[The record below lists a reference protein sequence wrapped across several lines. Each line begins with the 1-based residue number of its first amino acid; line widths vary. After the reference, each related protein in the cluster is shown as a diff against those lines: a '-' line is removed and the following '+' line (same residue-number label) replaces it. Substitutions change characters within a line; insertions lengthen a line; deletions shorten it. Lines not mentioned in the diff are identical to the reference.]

1 MAHVIYR
8 QWSQRVRQQK
18 KTTKAEE
25 EHLRPELAEA
35 TAINVA
41 GRHSLE
47 VEPTRRAW
55 RLPKLVQVAHILA
68 VTRYRIA
75 KRKSTGL
82 FAGK

>member
-8 QWSQRVRQQK
+8 QWCQRVRQQK
-18 KTTKAEE
+18 KVTKAEK

-35 TAINVA
+35 TAVNVA

-47 VEPTRRAW
+47 VEPARRPW
-55 RLPKLVQVAHILA
+55 RLPKPLQVAHILA
-68 VTRYRIA
+68 VTRHRSA
-75 KRKSTGL
+75 KRESTGR